1 MSLSKDMI
9 LPGYKFFYI
18 RYFCVSQNKSPSAL
32 QNCGHLKHHCKIICQ
47 CFTASPCTPL
57 GQQQY
62 IWSSDFQSWVP
73 YLTASLNFALVLYIS
88 FQLVYF
94 FLPFIFW
101 GCQSH
106 LKLSME
112 KLNYFL
118 YLSPKPQHCRSL
130 TSANVLSADILYGHS
145 HSVFLL
151 SSTLVSGLDTRL
163 ENVFCVGVS
172 S

>member
-1 MSLSKDMI
+1 MLHSFSLYPFRI
-9 LPGYKFFYI
+9 VAIYLEFWLPELGSI
-18 RYFCVSQNKSPSAL
+18 SHCLREFCFGFV
-32 QNCGHLKHHCKIICQ
+32 HL
-47 CFTASPCTPL
+47 FSTGL
-57 GQQQY
+57 
-62 IWSSDFQSWVP
+62 
-73 YLTASLNFALVLYIS
+73 L
-88 FQLVYF
+88 

-130 TSANVLSADILYGHS
+130 TSANVLSTDILYGYS

-151 SSTLVSGLDTRL
+151 SSTLVSSLDTRL

-172 S
+172 SWFLSNITYM